1 MGRTL
6 AVGRIVFVAALLVM
20 GFPPKVHAQ
29 AQEEQTAESALEEA
43 HRLYGPPPP
52 MENCSDDQEAAI
64 LSGEIVVCRRKRD
77 DSEFRTLP
85 SGDAQARYAQETM
98 NRGNPQTPDVSGE
111 GIFKGP
117 ATVSGLCI
125 IGPCPKPPALIIDVT
140 ALPQAP
146 PGSDAD
152 RIAHGLPP
160 LGLDDDDRAVLS
172 EPANR
177 AESAEPA
184 DEP

>member
-1 MGRTL
+1 
-6 AVGRIVFVAALLVM
+6 
-20 GFPPKVHAQ
+20 
-29 AQEEQTAESALEEA
+29 
-43 HRLYGPPPP
+43 
-52 MENCSDDQEAAI
+52 MENWSGDREASI

-77 DSEFRTLP
+77 QSEFRTLP
-85 SGDAQARYAQETM
+85 SEDAQTRYAQETM
-98 NRGNPQTPDVSGE
+98 NKGNPQTPDVSGE

-125 IGPCPKPPALIIDVT
+125 IGPCPKPPALFIDVT

-160 LGLDDDDRAVLS
+160 LGLEDEKRV
-172 EPANR
+172 EPATIPALAPNP
-177 AESAEPA
+177 AESAGPEDAP
-184 DEP
+184 

>member
-6 AVGRIVFVAALLVM
+6 AIGQMIIIGVLLAV
-20 GFPPKVHAQ
+20 GFPPEAQ
-29 AQEEQTAESALEEA
+29 AQAQNDTAASTLESARE
-43 HRLYGPPPP
+43 LYGPPPP
-52 MENCSDDQEAAI
+52 MENCSDDQEASL

-77 DSEFRTLP
+77 QSEFRTLA
-85 SGDAQARYAQETM
+85 SENAQARYAQETM
-98 NRGNPQTPDVSGE
+98 NKGNHQTPDVAGD

-125 IGPCPKPPALIIDVT
+125 IGPCPKPPALFIDVT

-160 LGLDDDDRAVLS
+160 LGLDDDRVQPAT
-172 EPANR
+172 PANPSG
-177 AESAEPA
+177 SAEPV
-184 DEP
+184 DVP